1 MSTFIRRRRRREHG
15 NDGAINDF
23 DYFELDQVVQL
34 DVHPFPVMR
43 SVALLGTG
51 LLGEAI
57 GRRLLQ
63 QGVSLFVWNRSQKRS
78 NALIDA
84 GAQALSSPCEAPHSC
99 NSVITVLRDGPVT
112 AAVLKDIG
120 PLDGS
125 TLITM
130 GTVGITESQSLARQA
145 AQQGGHYLEAPV
157 LGSKPQALNGSLLVM
172 AGGEAQVFEE
182 QQPLLSHLS
191 QEPLLVG
198 PVGSGAATKLALNQ
212 LIASLT
218 HSFSLSLQLIQRAG
232 VPVETFMN
240 ILRTS
245 ALYAPTFDKKL
256 QRMLDHNYADPN
268 FSTALLRKDLRLFLE
283 EATTAG
289 LQEHGLTGLLSLLEQ
304 AKGTELDDQDYC
316 ALHELTVL
324 P

>member
-1 MSTFIRRRRRREHG
+1 MS
-15 NDGAINDF
+15 
-23 DYFELDQVVQL
+23 
-34 DVHPFPVMR
+34 

-51 LLGEAI
+51 LLGESI
-57 GRRLLQ
+57 GQRLLER
-63 QGVSLFVWNRSQKRS
+63 GVSLYVWNRTRDRSQ
-78 NALIDA
+78 ALIDA
-84 GAQALSSPCEAPHSC
+84 GAQALSSPSEAPRCCDSL
-99 NSVITVLRDGPVT
+99 ITVLRDGPVT
-112 AAVLKDIG
+112 AAVLNDIS

-130 GTVGITESQSLARQA
+130 GTVGVTESQALAQQA
-145 AQQGGHYLEAPV
+145 AQQGGRYLEAPV

-172 AGGEAQVFEE
+172 AGGEEQVFAE
-182 QQPLLSHLS
+182 QHPLLSHLS
-191 QEPLLVG
+191 QDPLFVG

-218 HSFSLSLQLIQRAG
+218 HSFSISLQLIQRAG
-232 VPVETFMN
+232 VPVETFMA

-289 LQEHGLTGLLSLLEQ
+289 LQDQGLSGLLSLLEQ
-304 AKGTELDDQDYC
+304 AKGTELDEQDYC
-316 ALHELTVL
+316 ALHELTL
-324 P
+324 LR

>member
-1 MSTFIRRRRRREHG
+1 M
-15 NDGAINDF
+15 
-23 DYFELDQVVQL
+23 
-34 DVHPFPVMR
+34 P

-51 LLGEAI
+51 LLGESI
-57 GRRLLQ
+57 GQRLLQ
-63 QGVSLFVWNRSQKRS
+63 RGVSLHVWNRTQDRSQ
-78 NALIDA
+78 ALIEA
-84 GAQALSSPCEAPHSC
+84 GAQALHSPAEAAHCCDSL
-99 NSVITVLRDGPVT
+99 ITVLRDGPVT
-112 AAVLKDIG
+112 AAVLNDIG

-130 GTVGITESQSLARQA
+130 GTVGVSESQALAERA
-145 AQQGGHYLEAPV
+145 TQQGGQYLEAPV

-172 AGGEAQVFEE
+172 AGGEEQVFEE
-182 QQPLLSHLS
+182 QRPLLSHLC
-191 QEPLLVG
+191 QEPQLVG

-232 VPVETFMN
+232 VPVETFMA
-240 ILRTS
+240 ILRPS

-256 QRMLDHNYADPN
+256 QRMLDHSYADPN

-289 LQEHGLTGLLSLLEQ
+289 LQDQGLSGLLSLLEQ
-304 AKGTELDDQDYC
+304 AKGTELDEQDYC

-324 P
+324 R

>member
-1 MSTFIRRRRRREHG
+1 MS
-15 NDGAINDF
+15 
-23 DYFELDQVVQL
+23 
-34 DVHPFPVMR
+34 

-51 LLGEAI
+51 LLGESI
-57 GRRLLQ
+57 GQRLLQ
-63 QGVSLFVWNRSQKRS
+63 QGVSLYVWNRTSEHSRS
-78 NALIDA
+78 LIDA
-84 GAQALSSPCEAPHSC
+84 GAQTLNSPSEAPRCCDSL
-99 NSVITVLRDGPVT
+99 ITVLRDGPVT

-130 GTVGITESQSLARQA
+130 GTVGVTESQSLATQA
-145 AQQGGHYLEAPV
+145 TEQGGQYLEAPV

-172 AGGEAQVFEE
+172 AGGEAEVFEE

-191 QEPLLVG
+191 QQPMLVG

-240 ILRTS
+240 ILRPS

-256 QRMLDHNYADPN
+256 QRMLDHNYTDPN

-283 EATTAG
+283 EATIAG
-289 LQEHGLTGLLSLLEQ
+289 LQDQGLNGLVSLLEQ
-304 AKGTELDDQDYC
+304 AKGTDLDNQDYC

-324 P
+324 R

>member
-1 MSTFIRRRRRREHG
+1 MT
-15 NDGAINDF
+15 
-23 DYFELDQVVQL
+23 
-34 DVHPFPVMR
+34 

-51 LLGEAI
+51 LLGESI
-57 GRRLLQ
+57 GQRLLER
-63 QGVSLFVWNRSQKRS
+63 GVSLYVWNRTRDRSQ
-78 NALIDA
+78 ALIDA
-84 GAQALSSPCEAPHSC
+84 GAQALNSPSEAPRCCDSL
-99 NSVITVLRDGPVT
+99 ITVLRDGPVT
-112 AAVLKDIG
+112 AAVLNDIG

-130 GTVGITESQSLARQA
+130 GTVGVTESQALAQQA
-145 AQQGGHYLEAPV
+145 AQQGGRYLEAPV

-172 AGGEAQVFEE
+172 AGGEEQVFEE
-182 QQPLLSHLS
+182 QHPLLSHLS
-191 QEPLLVG
+191 QDPLLVG

-218 HSFSLSLQLIQRAG
+218 HSFSISLQLIQRAG
-232 VPVETFMN
+232 VPVETFMA

-289 LQEHGLTGLLSLLEQ
+289 LQDQGLSGLLTLLEQ
-304 AKGTELDDQDYC
+304 AKGTDLDEQDYC

-324 P
+324 Q

>member
-1 MSTFIRRRRRREHG
+1 MS
-15 NDGAINDF
+15 
-23 DYFELDQVVQL
+23 
-34 DVHPFPVMR
+34 

-51 LLGEAI
+51 LLGESI
-57 GRRLLQ
+57 GQRLLER
-63 QGVSLFVWNRSQKRS
+63 GVSLYVWNRTRDRSQ
-78 NALIDA
+78 ALIDA
-84 GAQALSSPCEAPHSC
+84 GAQALSSPSEAPRRCDSL
-99 NSVITVLRDGPVT
+99 ITVLRDGPVT
-112 AAVLKDIG
+112 AAVLNDIS

-130 GTVGITESQSLARQA
+130 GTVGVTESQALAQQA
-145 AQQGGHYLEAPV
+145 AQQGGRYLEAPV

-172 AGGEAQVFEE
+172 AGGEEQVFAE
-182 QQPLLSHLS
+182 QHPLLSHLS
-191 QEPLLVG
+191 QDPLLVG

-218 HSFSLSLQLIQRAG
+218 HSFSISLQLIQRAG
-232 VPVETFMN
+232 VSVETFMA

-289 LQEHGLTGLLSLLEQ
+289 LQDQGLSGLLSLLEQ
-304 AKGTELDDQDYC
+304 AKGTDLDEQDYC

-324 P
+324 R

>member
-1 MSTFIRRRRRREHG
+1 MST
-15 NDGAINDF
+15 
-23 DYFELDQVVQL
+23 
-34 DVHPFPVMR
+34 
-43 SVALLGTG
+43 VALLGTG
-51 LLGEAI
+51 LLGESI
-57 GRRLLQ
+57 GQRLLER
-63 QGVSLFVWNRSQKRS
+63 GVSLYVWNRTQDRS
-78 NALIDA
+78 KALIDA
-84 GAQALSSPCEAPHSC
+84 GAQALNSPAEAARGCESL
-99 NSVITVLRDGPVT
+99 ITVLRDGPVT
-112 AAVLKDIG
+112 AAVLNDIG

-130 GTVGITESQSLARQA
+130 GTVGVTESQALAAQA
-145 AQQGGHYLEAPV
+145 AQQGGQYLEAPV

-172 AGGEAQVFEE
+172 AGGEEQVFEE
-182 QQPLLSHLS
+182 QRPLLSHLC
-191 QEPLLVG
+191 QEPQLVG

-232 VPVETFMN
+232 VPVETFMA
-240 ILRTS
+240 ILRPS

-256 QRMLDHNYADPN
+256 QRMLDHSYADPN

-289 LQEHGLTGLLSLLEQ
+289 LQDQGLSGLLSLLEQ
-304 AKGTELDDQDYC
+304 AKGTELDEQDYC

-324 P
+324 R

>member
-1 MSTFIRRRRRREHG
+1 MS
-15 NDGAINDF
+15 
-23 DYFELDQVVQL
+23 
-34 DVHPFPVMR
+34 

-51 LLGEAI
+51 LLGESI
-57 GRRLLQ
+57 GQRLLER
-63 QGVSLFVWNRSQKRS
+63 GVSLYVWNRTRDRSQ
-78 NALIDA
+78 ALIDA
-84 GAQALSSPCEAPHSC
+84 GAQALNSPSEAPRCCDSL
-99 NSVITVLRDGPVT
+99 ITVLRDGPVT
-112 AAVLKDIG
+112 AAVLNDIG

-130 GTVGITESQSLARQA
+130 GTVGVTESQALAQQA
-145 AQQGGHYLEAPV
+145 AQQGGRYLEAPV

-172 AGGEAQVFEE
+172 AGGEEQVFEE
-182 QQPLLSHLS
+182 HHPLLSHLS
-191 QEPLLVG
+191 QDPLLVG

-218 HSFSLSLQLIQRAG
+218 HSFSISLQLIQRAG
-232 VPVETFMN
+232 VSVETFMA

-289 LQEHGLTGLLSLLEQ
+289 LQDQGLSGLLTLLEQ
-304 AKGTELDDQDYC
+304 AKGTDLDEQDYC

-324 P
+324 Q